1 MFSVPETI
9 FVRNIFK
16 LSDRLWQAVG
26 YESLETMSPRP
37 CFSSLFW
44 VCFGFWFFFFQV
56 PLNLYMVEGNKW
68 QSAQVGLC
76 SLVLLGGHGCLLC
89 PQSQLP
95 LARRGW
101 LEEAVC
107 TYAWAALL
115 LQRNPLCWIF
125 QLLRYFHGI
134 CSLSLP
140 GISLAR
146 LIFLKELSDSA
157 LLNLIHLVP
166 LTGFQVFLW
175 HFAIHLVGVA

>member
-16 LSDRLWQAVG
+16 LSDRLASCGLWVARNWV
-26 YESLETMSPRP
+26 PDRAFP
-37 CFSSLFW
+37 VCLFW
-44 VCFGFWFFFFQV
+44 VCFGFLFFFFQV

-68 QSAQVGLC
+68 QSAQVGLY

-89 PQSQLP
+89 PQSQPP

-107 TYAWAALL
+107 TYTSAALL

-125 QLLRYFHGI
+125 QLLRHFHGI

-146 LIFLKELSDSA
+146 LNFFKGA
-157 LLNLIHLVP
+157 
-166 LTGFQVFLW
+166 FR
-175 HFAIHLVGVA
+175 